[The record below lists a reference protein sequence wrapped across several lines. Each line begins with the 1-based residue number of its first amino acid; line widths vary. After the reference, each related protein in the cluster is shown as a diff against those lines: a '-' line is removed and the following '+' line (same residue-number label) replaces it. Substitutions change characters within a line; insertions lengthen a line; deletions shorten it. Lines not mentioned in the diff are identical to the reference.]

1 MYTKENQLRGFCMA
15 IPTEK
20 ERIIITLGK
29 DVFEKLK
36 AESEKTGLSKS
47 VLIQL
52 ALVEKYLNNKK

>member
-1 MYTKENQLRGFCMA
+1 MA
-15 IPTEK
+15 IPTDK

-29 DVFEKLK
+29 DIYDKLK

-52 ALVEKYLNNKK
+52 ALVEKYLGDKK